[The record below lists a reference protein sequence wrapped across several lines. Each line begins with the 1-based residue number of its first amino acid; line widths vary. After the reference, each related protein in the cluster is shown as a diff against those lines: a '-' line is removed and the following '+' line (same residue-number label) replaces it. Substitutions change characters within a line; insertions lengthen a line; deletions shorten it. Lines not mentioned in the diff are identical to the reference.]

1 MFGWL
6 KKTASNADEVLT
18 QTKKDIS
25 DTADKVQQVLD
36 ESGKNVNIIINVVLV
51 ALGVSIVGNIIN
63 VGLAISRH
71 RNTTK
76 PSVVIHNLY
85 LKSPNDQL

>member
-1 MFGWL
+1 MFNWL

-25 DTADKVQQVLD
+25 NTADKVQQVLD

-51 ALGVSIVGNIIN
+51 ALGVSIVGNIVN

-71 RNTTK
+71 RTMSN
-76 PSVVIHNLY
+76 PNVIIHNLY
-85 LKSPNDQL
+85 LKSPKD

>member
-1 MFGWL
+1 MFDWL

-36 ESGKNVNIIINVVLV
+36 ESGKNVNVIINVVLV
-51 ALGVSIVGNIIN
+51 ALGVSIIGNIVN

-71 RNTTK
+71 KSATN
-76 PSVVIHNLY
+76 PSVIVHNLY
-85 LKSPNDQL
+85 LKSPKD